1 MPARRAVERLQRLAS
16 SSLCSTLLDTFHSFE
31 QPDTVAAWAPQLQA
45 LLAQH
50 LQTNLYQVSC
60 FWSQQYIS
68 FHLYL
73 YACVCLCRFPS
84 LQAMKIYFLAKQI
97 GSKGDRNPLISYVVL
112 FPGVVSTWD
121 MAWGKDFSLLN
132 L

>member
-60 FWSQQYIS
+60 FWSQQFLFICIS
-68 FHLYL
+68 MLV
-73 YACVCLCRFPS
+73 CVC
-84 LQAMKIYFLAKQI
+84 ADFLPYK
-97 GSKGDRNPLISYVVL
+97 P
-112 FPGVVSTWD
+112 
-121 MAWGKDFSLLN
+121 
-132 L
+132 